1 MDNIEAI
8 IRKKEEIIAL
18 LRELKAS
25 HEYFKCSYHL
35 VQTDKLGR
43 YSLIRISDHDIVRHG
58 DIERIESY
66 INFRSIPADTVYDY
80 NKYIKTI

>member
-1 MDNIEAI
+1 MDNIEQLITLKNKAI
-8 IRKKEEIIAL
+8 DL

-35 VQTDKLGR
+35 VKTDELGR
-43 YSLIRISDHDIVRHG
+43 YSLIRLSDCQIVRHG
-58 DIERIESY
+58 DTERIKSY

-80 NKYIKTI
+80 NKYIK

>member
-1 MDNIEAI
+1 MDNIENA
-8 IRKKEEIIAL
+8 IRKNEELIAL

-35 VQTDKLGR
+35 VKTDELGR
-43 YSLIRISDHDIVRHG
+43 YSLIRLSDHEIVRHG
-58 DIERIESY
+58 DIERVKSY

>member
-8 IRKKEEIIAL
+8 IRKKEEVIAL

-25 HEYFKCSYHL
+25 HEFFKCTYHL
-35 VQTDKLGR
+35 VQTDELGQ
-43 YSLIRISDHDIVRHG
+43 YSLFRISDHHIVRHG
-58 DIERIESY
+58 GIDRIKSY

>member
-1 MDNIEAI
+1 MDTTETI
-8 IRKKEEIIAL
+8 IRKNEELIAL
-18 LRELKAS
+18 LRELKAT

-43 YSLIRISDHDIVRHG
+43 YSLIRTSDHHIVRHG
-58 DIERIESY
+58 DIKRIESY

-80 NKYIKTI
+80 NKYIK